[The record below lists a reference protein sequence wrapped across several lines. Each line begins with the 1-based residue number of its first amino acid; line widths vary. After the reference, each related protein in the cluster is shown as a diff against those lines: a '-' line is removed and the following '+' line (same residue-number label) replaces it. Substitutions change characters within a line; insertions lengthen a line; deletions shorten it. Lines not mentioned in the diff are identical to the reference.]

1 MAAVAAVVVVLGAA
15 GCSGG
20 GSSASASSPA
30 SAPSQSFDRSTVRAC
45 EYAGKAVEGDGEKS
59 FQATQDA
66 LSAAELSDVPALRQI
81 AEKYTSDGTT
91 AGNISASTGGIR
103 IQTWC
108 LDHGLS
114 RP

>member
-1 MAAVAAVVVVLGAA
+1 MAAVAAVVMVLCAA
-15 GCSGG
+15 GCGGG
-20 GSSASASSPA
+20 GSSASASSPT
-30 SAPSQSFDRSTVRAC
+30 PTFDRSTVRAC

-81 AEKYTSDGTT
+81 AGEYTSDGTT